1 MNKIIQN
8 LLKVKSI
15 ITILTTVVF
24 CVMLV
29 CSIFIPTIV
38 IPQEFMMIYT
48 TIIAFYF
55 GTQSGKADA
64 AAQLAKNDEQVQQ
77 ILETDN

>member
-24 CVMLV
+24 CIMLV
-29 CSIFIPTIV
+29 CSIFLPIT

-55 GTQSGKADA
+55 GTLSGKADA
-64 AAQLAKNDEQVQQ
+64 AAKLAKNDEQVQQ

>member
-1 MNKIIQN
+1 MKEILAN
-8 LLKVKSI
+8 LLKIKSI
-15 ITILTTVVF
+15 VTILTTIVF
-24 CVMLV
+24 CAMLIAT
-29 CSIFIPTIV
+29 IFCPAVV

-55 GTQSGKADA
+55 GTQTGKADA
-64 AAQLAKNDEQVQQ
+64 ANKLAKNNEQVQQ

>member
-1 MNKIIQN
+1 MKETLKN

-15 ITILTTVVF
+15 ITILTTIVF
-24 CVMLV
+24 CILLV

-55 GTQSGKADA
+55 GTQTGKADA
-64 AAQLAKNDEQVQQ
+64 AQRLAQNNEQVQQ
-77 ILETDN
+77 ILETDD

>member
-1 MNKIIQN
+1 MNKIIEN

-29 CSIFIPTIV
+29 CSIFLPIT

-64 AAQLAKNDEQVQQ
+64 AARLAKNDEQVQQ
-77 ILETDN
+77 ILETND

>member
-8 LLKVKSI
+8 LLKVNSI

-24 CVMLV
+24 CIMLV
-29 CSIFIPTIV
+29 CSIFLPIT

-48 TIIAFYF
+48 TIIALYF

-64 AAQLAKNDEQVQQ
+64 AAKLAKNDEQVQQ

>member
-24 CVMLV
+24 CIMLV
-29 CSIFIPTIV
+29 CSIFLPIT

-64 AAQLAKNDEQVQQ
+64 AAQLAKNNEQVQQ

>member
-24 CVMLV
+24 CIMLV
-29 CSIFIPTIV
+29 CSIFLPIT

-64 AAQLAKNDEQVQQ
+64 AAKLAKNDEQVQQ

>member
-24 CVMLV
+24 CIMLV
-29 CSIFIPTIV
+29 CSIFLPIM

-77 ILETDN
+77 ILETNN

>member
-1 MNKIIQN
+1 MKEIWKN

-15 ITILTTVVF
+15 ITITTTLVF
-24 CVMLV
+24 CALLI
-29 CSIFIPTIV
+29 CSIFIPTVV

-55 GTQSGKADA
+55 GTQYQKGVEI
-64 AAQLAKNDEQVQQ
+64 N
-77 ILETDN
+77 ETPKEN

>member
-29 CSIFIPTIV
+29 CSIFLPIT

>member
-1 MNKIIQN
+1 MKETWKN

-15 ITILTTVVF
+15 ITITTTLVF
-24 CVMLV
+24 CALLI
-29 CSIFIPTIV
+29 CSIFIPTVV

-55 GTQSGKADA
+55 GTQYQKG
-64 AAQLAKNDEQVQQ
+64 V
-77 ILETDN
+77 ETNETPKEF

>member
-1 MNKIIQN
+1 MKETWKN

-15 ITILTTVVF
+15 ITITTTLVF
-24 CVMLV
+24 CALLI
-29 CSIFIPTIV
+29 CSIFIPTVV

-55 GTQSGKADA
+55 GTQYQKGVEV
-64 AAQLAKNDEQVQQ
+64 N
-77 ILETDN
+77 ETPKEN